1 MTADPG
7 HEDPSKNDRGPSFLG
22 GRRPSFQQPRFQLGA
37 IGRGPNG
44 PQSFQAR
51 RPVPTSAGLRGR
63 SPPPST
69 SRNPSFEGAT
79 GRSAETSNPYTQTNS
94 LSARPES
101 FRYQPAAGSSL
112 PNRTSELRLRKPPC
126 DQNEPVRS
134 NEPLYGS
141 QNDRVTNQRRTS
153 AISRVQA
160 PASRETQVRKI
171 PQTQYGAGDA
181 QVRPMLVPPSGQA
194 AQGTNNHEDSA
205 ERSGGEDSSHFNSRE
220 ASESGD
226 EYEHSDPRASRTVD
240 TTSVPKISHPEVTN
254 PSNQSS
260 HHGRMSS
267 SAARGSL
274 ASFPDFPIVQMEDG
288 EYMEVRAA
296 DTGVSQN
303 GAEGDQAA
311 KSSKRSVPFSK
322 PGSRK
327 RQFISPS
334 SSYLAHSSSK
344 TQEEATSIND
354 LLGAVGEKNRNLVEE
369 LDRAV
374 RENQTL
380 RAQVDMNEVEK
391 RRSREHL
398 KTLTTKV
405 LSEKDKL
412 DENFSDMKLQLRD
425 RLELE
430 KRQSEIS
437 SQEIGALRKEIRQS
451 LEAFRSLHERS
462 DIQEDEILEPNCLVH
477 LSFQDAR
484 KAIGVAKEVDEDR
497 KKKQM
502 VIDILRKELESKS
515 GQVTEMSQ
523 RIFELESLSG
533 HQSLHM
539 SQIEESWQ
547 QKSHKIEKTV
557 EKRTELIMG
566 RLDEKYC
573 LEEEKLHTRIEV
585 LENQIISKS
594 QEFAELSKELEVVK
608 QKLEHTERS
617 LSTEHQ
623 NNVKNRQEW
632 SRLNNELSRTESK
645 RCILEG
651 TASRLEK
658 ENSKLEES
666 KSKVDADNISLRNQC
681 NALSEDLRV
690 HKSHLD
696 QAQQDTKS
704 LKPRLRDQQ
713 SVILEL
719 QARETVNEANKVQL
733 SELKEQINQLEEKN
747 AALETEKACMNLH
760 LSECH
765 LKIENLESKQKET
778 IRISTEDSNLA
789 KQLFQDALEL
799 KEVIRKIEAT
809 LDDAKKE
816 NLALRKDISVKEE
829 ELITAAGSQVQL
841 KGKLNTLAEAAERQD
856 KERQELQTRFEYT
869 QSKWED
875 ARSRVDLM
883 TGQAEVL
890 EEQLKESKE
899 IQYCLN
905 REIKQLQDKV
915 ANLMVKN
922 SEVEIVGELRQSNDV
937 IQRLSETVNQQ
948 IHKRE
953 EFDQLLK
960 ERLESEKRAA
970 NMYDEIK
977 RLECL
982 LEQLGK
988 DNANLQARLHTT
1000 QDALDHSKAKV
1011 GDLEASHAVQVS
1023 TTEGILHETERRVSE
1038 SRKEAASAAREK
1050 AVATMERKYEVVNRF
1065 ETSTVTNNEKKRLA
1079 KQLGDSES
1087 RLLAMSAELAKSKGK
1102 PSLEEVFSSSDHNEQ
1117 ISRPLPI
1124 KKRSETI
1131 VGLIDSEILEDQ
1143 SEKQRALPEDELA
1156 EIQDELN
1163 SDEND
1168 FKDHKRDHQ
1177 EKVIGITQKTVMTSK
1192 VKLQPKCEEGVSKAE
1207 AAPKSSRRTAMPVTR
1222 STKKAGV
1229 KKQSKRS

>member
-7 HEDPSKNDRGPSFLG
+7 HEDPSKNGRGPSFLG

-79 GRSAETSNPYTQTNS
+79 GRSAETSHPYTRTNS

-141 QNDRVTNQRRTS
+141 QNDRVTNLRRTS

-160 PASRETQVRKI
+160 PNSRETQVRKI

-181 QVRPMLVPPSGQA
+181 QVRPMLAPPSGQA

-240 TTSVPKISHPEVTN
+240 TTSIPKISHPEVTN
-254 PSNQSS
+254 SSNQSS

-267 SAARGSL
+267 SAARSSL

-303 GAEGDQAA
+303 GAEGGQAA

-547 QKSHKIEKTV
+547 EKSHKIEKTV
-557 EKRTELIMG
+557 EKRTELILG

-573 LEEEKLHTRIEV
+573 LEEEKLHARIEV
-585 LENQIISKS
+585 LENQITSKS
-594 QEFAELSKELEVVK
+594 QGFTELSKELEAVK

-666 KSKVDADNISLRNQC
+666 KSKVDADNISLRYQC

-704 LKPRLRDQQ
+704 LKSRLRDQQ

-747 AALETEKACMNLH
+747 VALETEKACMNLH

-778 IRISTEDSNLA
+778 IRISTEDSHLA

-829 ELITAAGSQVQL
+829 ELITAAGSEVQL

-922 SEVEIVGELRQSNDV
+922 SEVEIVGELRQSNDA

-960 ERLESEKRAA
+960 ERLESEVRAA
-970 NMYDEIK
+970 NMFDEIK

-988 DNANLQARLHTT
+988 DNTNLQARLHTT
-1000 QDALDHSKAKV
+1000 QDELDHSKAKV

-1050 AVATMERKYEVVNRF
+1050 AVATMERKYEVILMNA
-1065 ETSTVTNNEKKRLA
+1065 NNEKKRLA

-1156 EIQDELN
+1156 EIQDEFN

-1192 VKLQPKCEEGVSKAE
+1192 VKSQPKCEEGVSKAE
-1207 AAPKSSRRTAMPVTR
+1207 VAPKSSRRTAMPVTR

>member
-254 PSNQSS
+254 PSNQSC
-260 HHGRMSS
+260 HLGRMSS
-267 SAARGSL
+267 SAARSSL

-296 DTGVSQN
+296 DTGEIRQRNLRS
-303 GAEGDQAA
+303 GA
-311 KSSKRSVPFSK
+311 FH
-322 PGSRK
+322 
-327 RQFISPS
+327 SPS
-334 SSYLAHSSSK
+334 QVQGKDSLSPHQAHTSRTPLQRLK
-344 TQEEATSIND
+344 KKQTSIND

-398 KTLTTKV
+398 KTLTVKV

-425 RLELE
+425 RLESE

-533 HQSLHM
+533 HQSLQM

-632 SRLNNELSRTESK
+632 SRLKCADLYDMASLQGRHLDSK
-645 RCILEG
+645 KKIPSWRR
-651 TASRLEK
+651 A
-658 ENSKLEES
+658 NQ
-666 KSKVDADNISLRNQC
+666 KSMPTISLEYQC

-704 LKPRLRDQQ
+704 LKSRLRDQQ

-747 AALETEKACMNLH
+747 VALETEKACMNLH
-760 LSECH
+760 LCS
-765 LKIENLESKQKET
+765 
-778 IRISTEDSNLA
+778 RA
-789 KQLFQDALEL
+789 

-829 ELITAAGSQVQL
+829 ELITAAGSRSSTQ
-841 KGKLNTLAEAAERQD
+841 GKIEYARRGRGRQD

-899 IQYCLN
+899 IQYCL
-905 REIKQLQDKV
+905 
-915 ANLMVKN
+915 
-922 SEVEIVGELRQSNDV
+922 
-937 IQRLSETVNQQ
+937 
-948 IHKRE
+948 
-953 EFDQLLK
+953 
-960 ERLESEKRAA
+960 
-970 NMYDEIK
+970 
-977 RLECL
+977 
-982 LEQLGK
+982 
-988 DNANLQARLHTT
+988 
-1000 QDALDHSKAKV
+1000 AKV

-1050 AVATMERKYEVVNRF
+1050 AVATMERKYEVILMNA
-1065 ETSTVTNNEKKRLA
+1065 NNEKKRLA

-1087 RLLAMSAELAKSKGK
+1087 RLLAMSAELAKSKGNLWK

-1156 EIQDELN
+1156 EIQDEFN
-1163 SDEND
+1163 SDENVD

-1192 VKLQPKCEEGVSKAE
+1192 VKSQPKCEEGVSKAE
-1207 AAPKSSRRTAMPVTR
+1207 VAPKSSRRTAMPVTR

>member
-7 HEDPSKNDRGPSFLG
+7 HEDPSKNGRGPSFLG

-160 PASRETQVRKI
+160 PNSRETQVRKI

-181 QVRPMLVPPSGQA
+181 QVRPMLAPPSGQA

-267 SAARGSL
+267 SAARSSL

-296 DTGVSQN
+296 DTGTGVKKL
-303 GAEGDQAA
+303 GLTPGDQAA

-557 EKRTELIMG
+557 EKRTELILG

-585 LENQIISKS
+585 LENQITSKS
-594 QEFAELSKELEVVK
+594 QGFTELSKELEAVK

-666 KSKVDADNISLRNQC
+666 KSKVDADNISLRYQC

-747 AALETEKACMNLH
+747 VALETEKACMNLH

-778 IRISTEDSNLA
+778 IRISTEDSHLA

-829 ELITAAGSQVQL
+829 ELITAAGSEVQL

-922 SEVEIVGELRQSNDV
+922 SEVEIVGELRQSNDA

-1050 AVATMERKYEVVNRF
+1050 AVATMERKYEVILMNA
-1065 ETSTVTNNEKKRLA
+1065 NNEKKRLA

-1156 EIQDELN
+1156 EIQDEFN
-1163 SDEND
+1163 SDENVD

-1192 VKLQPKCEEGVSKAE
+1192 VKSQPKCEEGVSKAE

>member
-7 HEDPSKNDRGPSFLG
+7 HEDPSKNGRGPSFLG

-79 GRSAETSNPYTQTNS
+79 GRSAETSHPYTRTNS

-141 QNDRVTNQRRTS
+141 QNDRVTNLRRTS

-160 PASRETQVRKI
+160 PNSRETQVRKI

-181 QVRPMLVPPSGQA
+181 QVRPMLAPPSGQA

-240 TTSVPKISHPEVTN
+240 TTSIPKISHPEVTN
-254 PSNQSS
+254 SSNQSS

-267 SAARGSL
+267 SAARSSL

-296 DTGVSQN
+296 DTG
-303 GAEGDQAA
+303 AA

-405 LSEKDKL
+405 LSERK
-412 DENFSDMKLQLRD
+412 FSDMKLQLRD

-484 KAIGVAKEVDEDR
+484 KAIGVAKEVDEDQ
-497 KKKQM
+497 QM

-547 QKSHKIEKTV
+547 EKSHKIGELEQHPCRIRGYQSYFPGPLEKTDRV
-557 EKRTELIMG
+557 DLG

-573 LEEEKLHTRIEV
+573 LEEEKLHARIEV
-585 LENQIISKS
+585 LENQITSKS
-594 QEFAELSKELEVVK
+594 QGFAELSKELEAVK

-632 SRLNNELSRTESK
+632 SRLKCADLYDMASLQTRKRKFQAGGEQIKSRC
-645 RCILEG
+645 RQYL
-651 TASRLEK
+651 
-658 ENSKLEES
+658 
-666 KSKVDADNISLRNQC
+666 LRYQC

-704 LKPRLRDQQ
+704 LKSRLRDQQ

-747 AALETEKACMNLH
+747 VALETEKACMNLH

-778 IRISTEDSNLA
+778 IRISTEDSHLA

-799 KEVIRKIEAT
+799 KNYIGRCQERKSRPSKRYFCQGRGTYYSSWFRSSTQGKIEYA
-809 LDDAKKE
+809 
-816 NLALRKDISVKEE
+816 RR
-829 ELITAAGSQVQL
+829 GR
-841 KGKLNTLAEAAERQD
+841 GRQD

-890 EEQLKESKE
+890 EEQ
-899 IQYCLN
+899 
-905 REIKQLQDKV
+905 
-915 ANLMVKN
+915 N
-922 SEVEIVGELRQSNDV
+922 SILSVGELRQSNDV

-960 ERLESEKRAA
+960 ERLESEVRAA
-970 NMYDEIK
+970 NMLMKSKGWTICNTRERDSRRQNAEF
-977 RLECL
+977 CL
-982 LEQLGK
+982 VRRQGK
-988 DNANLQARLHTT
+988 DNTNLQARLHTT
-1000 QDALDHSKAKV
+1000 QDELDHSKAKV

-1050 AVATMERKYEVVNRF
+1050 AVATMERKYEV
-1065 ETSTVTNNEKKRLA
+1065 RLA

-1156 EIQDELN
+1156 EIQDEFN
-1163 SDEND
+1163 SDENVD

-1192 VKLQPKCEEGVSKAE
+1192 VKSQPKCEEGVSKAE
-1207 AAPKSSRRTAMPVTR
+1207 VAPKSSRRTAMPVTR

-1229 KKQSKRS
+1229 KKQSKRSLGHF